1 MRIQEATACTMSEHE
16 HQILTSSFA
25 SVKFEFSD
33 LDGLTWSPA
42 LKRHKLYPGILF
54 SPSPNSIH
62 LRTRT
67 QSDSHGPFGVLSIT
81 NLGSH
86 RPGEQLRSSAS
97 LPTALSSAFH
107 SHVNMTSESEDE
119 DSTPMSTPTQTDFSF
134 DLSTSNSS
142 RSLHIPASSPAS
154 TNVDKLILVDSQSAT
169 PVPMLKEK
177 KNLRLRLPPKRQ
189 AENEKLG
196 PTSKRCP

>member
-42 LKRHKLYPGILF
+42 LKRHKLYPGIPY
-54 SPSPNSIH
+54 SPSPNSIY
-62 LRTRT
+62 LRTRA
-67 QSDSHGPFGVLSIT
+67 QSDSHGPFGVLSNT
-81 NLGSH
+81 NVNSH
-86 RPGEQLRSSAS
+86 KPGEQLRSSAS

-107 SHVNMTSESEDE
+107 SHVKMTYDSEDE
-119 DSTPMSTPTQTDFSF
+119 DPTPMPTPTQADFSF
-134 DLSTSNSS
+134 DLSASNSS
-142 RSLHIPASSPAS
+142 RSLHIPASFPSS
-154 TNVDKLILVDSQSAT
+154 TNINQSILVDGQSAT

-177 KNLRLRLPPKRQ
+177 KWLHLRLPSKHQ
-189 AENEKLG
+189 VENEKLG
-196 PTSKRCP
+196 PTSKHC